1 MVDYARP
8 VERWR
13 AFGVVAAALGALVLH
28 APPAVACDAGAR
40 SQARHLRPAH
50 GRPPLIIGD
59 STMIFAAPLLA
70 GRGFEA
76 DAHGCRQFAAG
87 VAMLRARRHAHT
99 LPRVAILALGAN
111 GAIPGGGIRQALGI
125 MGRNRV
131 LGLVTPKNLGSS
143 QARMRAAARR
153 HPDRVL
159 LIDWARFSAGHGAWF
174 GGDGLHVNQ
183 TGALAFARLVR
194 RAVVPLVAPPVRAL
208 RMPRTLAG
216 RRGCGTVRR
225 PGRTLRVFVTRGA
238 RLVTCPRARAVAR
251 RPPLVHVARW
261 RAYDWRAT
269 GRGPWRTVWARH
281 DRRVVIGLAPASG
294 AG

>member
-1 MVDYARP
+1 MVDYARV

-13 AFGVVAAALGALVLH
+13 VLGVVTAALGALALH

-70 GRGFEA
+70 GRGLEA
-76 DAHGCRQFAAG
+76 DAHGCRQLGAG

-111 GAIPGGGIRQALGI
+111 GPVPDGAIRQALRV
-125 MGRNRV
+125 MGRHRI

-143 QARMRAAARR
+143 QARMRRAARR
-153 HPDRVL
+153 HPDRLL
-159 LIDWARFSAGHGAWF
+159 LIDWARFSAGHGSWF
-174 GGDGLHVNQ
+174 GDDGLHVNHA
-183 TGALAFARLVR
+183 GALAFARLVR
-194 RAVVPLVAPPVRAL
+194 RAVVPLVAPPFRAL

-216 RRGCGTVRR
+216 RRGCGTARR
-225 PGRTLRVFVTRGA
+225 SGRTLGVFVVRGA
-238 RLVTCPRARAVAR
+238 RLVTCRRARALAR
-251 RPPLVHVARW
+251 RPPLVRVPRW

-269 GRGPWRTVWARH
+269 GDGPWQTVWVRQ
-281 DRRVVIGLAPASG
+281 DRRVVIGLA
-294 AG
+294 AGGP